1 MTDPPLKLTTSQVSL
16 ILQRAA
22 EIDAR
27 GDTLSVEELERIA
40 AEAGIDGRATR
51 VTVDASVAVKW
62 LVSEEGRREALM
74 LTGPR
79 IERHAPD
86 LMLPE
91 CANVIWKKHRCG
103 EIPSAQPFIDQIAEL
118 SEAMALHPGAE
129 LVRDAAEIALRAGHP
144 VYDCFYIACARRTD
158 SVLVTSDRRLRE
170 IASRWAPGVTTIAL
184 DDGEGMARI
193 EAAGVRLIIRPDR
206 VTELIDAWE
215 RFRATWDSVLR
226 DTFSAET
233 REGPRTISPV
243 QRLDHDERVDLLML
257 GWAGRGERKTR
268 RQLLDRAVR
277 VVDQLDVT
285 DIALLGA
292 DWRAGRAR
300 LAE

>member
-1 MTDPPLKLTTSQVSL
+1 M
-16 ILQRAA
+16 
-22 EIDAR
+22 
-27 GDTLSVEELERIA
+27 
-40 AEAGIDGRATR
+40 
-51 VTVDASVAVKW
+51 DASVAVKW
-62 LVSEEGRREALM
+62 FVSEEGRREALM

-91 CANVIWKKHRCG
+91 CANVIWKKHRRG

-129 LVRDAAEIALRAGHP
+129 LVRDAAEIALKAGHP

-170 IASRWAPGVTTIAL
+170 IASRWAPAVTTIAL

-206 VTELIDAWE
+206 VTELIDAWD
-215 RFRATWDSVLR
+215 RFMATWDSVLR

-233 REGPRTISPV
+233 REGPGTISPEHRDLARDLVQVSPPYRRLIEMV

-277 VVDQLDVT
+277 MVDQLDVT